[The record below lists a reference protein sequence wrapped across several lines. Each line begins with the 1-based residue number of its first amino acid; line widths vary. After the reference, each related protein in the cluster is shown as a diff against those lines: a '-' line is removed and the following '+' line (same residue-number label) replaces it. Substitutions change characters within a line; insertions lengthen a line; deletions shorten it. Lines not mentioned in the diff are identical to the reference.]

1 MAKKVIIETHV
12 LYDIGLNQVSIEDI
26 RQPRERLFYSPISV
40 LELVSKLNE
49 RSFED
54 RKAAANAILEHGIE
68 ELPDPES
75 HLTMVFGYKLAEP
88 APSFADAVRALAK
101 AENLEEA
108 QSGVPDYEHRVWRN
122 LNVSRAMTWREKVE
136 QKWVDDLIS
145 QMKEIIPG
153 FQKWYAKDRKKRSSS
168 VPKLRGDEKAKF
180 LNGMKS
186 EELSTRVISACQ
198 MRAFAKA
205 DKDDLRVFSKQRA
218 KELAAAI
225 PKVACFTQ
233 IYKHYLLRL
242 MTEGLL
248 PDKNDSG
255 DIDFFLY
262 STDDDHV
269 VVTNEKKWID
279 LAKAAGFARRIRE
292 YGHRD
297 IARMEDQKHSKE
309 KAARYRNK
317 KCFEDYLE
325 HRPFVRG
332 GKICFKGTRIT
343 VYDVL
348 EYLDGGMTEAELL
361 VDFPTL
367 TPQHIRVARDFSAF
381 VARRNNARYHQNKRH
396 PRL

>member
-1 MAKKVIIETHV
+1 MAKKVILETHV
-12 LYDIGLNQVSIEDI
+12 LYDIGLKQINIEDI
-26 RQPRERLFYSPISV
+26 RQPGERLFYSPISV

-88 APSFADAVRALAK
+88 VPSFADAVRALAK
-101 AENLEEA
+101 AENLE
-108 QSGVPDYEHRVWRN
+108 WRS
-122 LNVSRAMTWREKVE
+122 LNVSRAMTWREKAE
-136 QKWVDDLIS
+136 RAWMGDLIAL
-145 QMKEIIPG
+145 MKKNIPG
-153 FQKWYAKDRKKRSSS
+153 FQKWYAKDPEKRSAS

-180 LNGMKS
+180 LNGLKS
-186 EELSTRVISACQ
+186 AELSSQVISACQ

-205 DKDDLRVFSKQRA
+205 DKDDLRVVSKQRA
-218 KELAAAI
+218 NELAAAI

-233 IYKHYLLRL
+233 MYKHYLLRL

-248 PDKNDSG
+248 PDKNDREAM
-255 DIDFFLY
+255 DFFLY

-269 VVTNEKKWID
+269 VVTPKKKWID
-279 LAKAAGFARRIRE
+279 LAEAAGFAQRIRE
-292 YGHRD
+292 YGHRA
-297 IARMEDQKHSKE
+297 IARMQDQKHSKE
-309 KAARYRNK
+309 KAARSRNK
-317 KCFEDYLE
+317 MHFEDYLE
-325 HRPFVRG
+325 PRPGVRG

-361 VDFPTL
+361 ADFPTL
-367 TPQHIRVARDFSAF
+367 TPQHIRVAQDFSVVHSF
-381 VARRNNARYHQNKRH
+381 VA
-396 PRL
+396 